1 MQQAH
6 AKIERL
12 ENIQEIYAQENAIN
26 VTIIENITTGVWV
39 TDEDDVI
46 CYANKGMSKIAGVP
60 ANKIVGRHV
69 LTEFPEETLK
79 HFRSYYLKAKEELSV
94 IRYKDIHVR

>member
-1 MQQAH
+1 MNNEDKTKEQLIEELLHAQDALQQAH

-12 ENIQEIYAQENAIN
+12 ENIQEIYSQENAIN
-26 VTIIENITTGVWV
+26 VTIIENITTGVWA

-60 ANKIVGRHV
+60 VNKIVGRHV
-69 LTEFPEETLK
+69 LTEFPEEMV
-79 HFRSYYLKAKEELSV
+79 S
-94 IRYKDIHVR
+94 